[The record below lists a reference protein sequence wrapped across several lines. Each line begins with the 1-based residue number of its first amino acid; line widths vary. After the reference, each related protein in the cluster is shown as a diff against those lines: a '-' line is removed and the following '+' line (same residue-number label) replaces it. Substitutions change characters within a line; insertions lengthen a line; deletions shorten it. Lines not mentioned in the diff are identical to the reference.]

1 MNNFSEIAPFLAS
14 STAETDYLKEKRLLA
29 EANARIAEAN
39 ARIAEAN
46 PLTAA
51 ENARAAAENARAA
64 EANARAAEAGMSIEK
79 INALSK
85 LREIRV
91 VS

>member
-29 EANARIAEAN
+29 EANAR
-39 ARIAEAN
+39 
-46 PLTAA
+46 
-51 ENARAAAENARAA
+51 
-64 EANARAAEAGMSIEK
+64 AAEAGMSIEK

>member
-39 ARIAEAN
+39 

-51 ENARAAAENARAA
+51 ENARAAEANARAAAENARAA